1 MKCNQSWSIAINCNQ
16 PPSRIGIKSNHLQS
30 IQYCAVHIM
39 HTILCNY
46 NIIITI
52 TNHHIYM
59 QIHKIQ
65 YVYDIVVVVTA
76 CSSKM
81 IITPHSTLD
90 KNLVHALWSLNGR
103 DETCS
108 IAINCDQLGSIAI
121 TRNQLQSIAINCNQL
136 QTLVITVLNFQ
147 SVPIRTTILSI
158 AYFLFCWRER

>member
-90 KNLVHALWSLNGR
+90 KNLVHALWSLNAG
-103 DETCS
+103 DQTCS
-108 IAINCDQLGSIAI
+108 KVIHCNQLGSIAI
-121 TRNQLQSIAINCNQL
+121 TCNHF
-136 QTLVITVLNFQ
+136 LV
-147 SVPIRTTILSI
+147 LSI
-158 AYFLFCWRER
+158 SPNQDHDTFNHLLSFLLKGKVMWISMYRLLFVHAYR